1 MDVWTVQKKEI
12 IDCIKAGKTYLP
24 DYDYCAMPDFSLC
37 YQAATEI
44 WNELNSRSDR
54 GVIFTLAR
62 KDGSAFRS
70 VDELKEAV
78 NGYDLHMF
86 FSQNGIGML
95 DDDHV
100 LVRLEYD
107 DGLKPAPID
116 VYAFTALTSFLSLG
130 VNAFMETKVL
140 FDEEPAAGDP
150 VGLLV
155 DGRKMRGIWERWS
168 AGEEA
173 EPMFSDGR
181 TVLQLHYGF
190 IAPGNLT
197 GEEYPAGIL
206 VP

>member
-1 MDVWTVQKKEI
+1 MDVWTIQKKEI
-12 IDCIKAGKTYLP
+12 IEDVKAGNTYFP

-44 WNELNSRSDR
+44 WNGLNSRFDR

-62 KDGSAFRS
+62 KDGSSFQS
-70 VDELKEAV
+70 VDELKETV
-78 NGYDLHMF
+78 NGYNLHMF

-100 LVRLEYD
+100 LVRLGYD
-107 DGLKPAPID
+107 DGLNPAPID
-116 VYAFTALTSFLSLG
+116 VYAFTALTSFLTIG
-130 VNAFMETKVL
+130 VNAFLETKVL
-140 FDEEPAAGDP
+140 FDEEPVVRDS
-150 VGLLV
+150 VGMLV
-155 DGRKMRGIWERWS
+155 DGRRMRGIWERWN
-168 AGEEA
+168 AGEKP

-206 VP
+206 A

>member
-12 IDCIKAGKTYLP
+12 IEGVKAGKTYFP

-44 WNELNSRSDR
+44 WNGLNSRFDR

-62 KDGSAFRS
+62 KDSSSFQS
-70 VDELKEAV
+70 MDELKETV
-78 NGYDLHMF
+78 NGYNLHMF

-150 VGLLV
+150 VGLHSG
-155 DGRKMRGIWERWS
+155 GRQEDAWDLGAVERRG
-168 AGEEA
+168 G
-173 EPMFSDGR
+173 G
-181 TVLQLHYGF
+181 
-190 IAPGNLT
+190 
-197 GEEYPAGIL
+197 
-206 VP
+206 